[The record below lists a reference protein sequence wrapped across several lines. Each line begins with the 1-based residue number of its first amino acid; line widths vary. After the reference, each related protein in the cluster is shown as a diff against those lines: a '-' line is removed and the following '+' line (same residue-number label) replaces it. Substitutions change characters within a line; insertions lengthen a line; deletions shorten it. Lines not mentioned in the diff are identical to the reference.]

1 MELFSMQAATAEL
14 LRTVEQLPSQELDE
28 FVMQVL
34 QVQTHRQTTNLTV
47 TEADLLLTINQG
59 PSTQFREELNHLVLK
74 RQSLEISYS
83 ELTQLIAMTEQMEL
97 WNVDRIQAL
106 IKLGQLRSRSLP
118 EIMQDLEI
126 NAGLEDDDRCG

>member
-34 QVQTHRQTTNLTV
+34 QVQTDRQTPNLT
-47 TEADLLLTINQG
+47 EAETDLLLIINQG
-59 PSTQFREELNHLVLK
+59 PSIQFREELNHLVLK
-74 RQSLEISYS
+74 RQSLEISDS

-126 NAGLEDDDRCG
+126 HPPDCL